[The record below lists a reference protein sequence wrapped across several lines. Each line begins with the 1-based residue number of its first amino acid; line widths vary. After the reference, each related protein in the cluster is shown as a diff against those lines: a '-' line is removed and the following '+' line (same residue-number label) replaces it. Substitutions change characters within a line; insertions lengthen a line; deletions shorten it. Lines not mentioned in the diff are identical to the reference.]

1 METERESARHRH
13 RLRHAILSPAA
24 ADSMAMA
31 CSTETG
37 STRTH
42 ISLAYACVACLLLPL
57 AWPGLLCCVSCGC
70 CCCTCTPPTRSIAII
85 LFYCSLVHAASPLPY
100 LVTTISHHGQTPPRA
115 LVTSY
120 PLLHPPAPLPQ

>member
-57 AWPGLLCCVSCGC
+57 AWPALLCVLRLLLLHLLH
-70 CCCTCTPPTRSIAII
+70 PPTRSIAII